1 MSKVRRPKKSP
12 VATPA
17 PEAVLMDTLEWSKQQ
32 PDQSVDLVLCSPP
45 YEDARTYGIGF
56 KLRDKAWIDWAA
68 ERFVEH
74 VRICRGLVCWV
85 VEGKTKNF
93 QWSATPAR
101 LMARLHRLGVKL
113 RKPPIFQ
120 RVGIPGSGGPD
131 WLRNDYEFVVCAS
144 HGKLPWSDNTA
155 MGHPPKWAPG
165 GTMSNRLT
173 DGRRVNQ
180 WGRSLDS
187 VSVAARD
194 KHGKRNTKNR
204 PSHRDAFGFSGTTSN
219 GRKQNGEHKACKSI
233 AEKLELGAKMHTKA
247 DADGMRDQC
256 YLPPVK
262 ANPGNLFQEVYQFT
276 AAELIEILGTAMAG
290 GDAMKHIVGGGVM
303 GSKLAHENEA
313 PYPESLAEAFIRSFC
328 PPDGLVYDPFC
339 GSGTTG
345 AAAVKHG
352 RRFIGTEIRETQ
364 VELTLRRLAEARASM
379 LKEAR

>member
-1 MSKVRRPKKSP
+1 MSEV
-12 VATPA
+12 
-17 PEAVLMDTLEWSKQQ
+17 VLADTLDWSKKQ
-32 PDQSVDLVLCSPP
+32 PDKSIDLVFCSPP

-85 VEGKTKNF
+85 VEGKTRNY

-155 MGHPPKWAPG
+155 MGKPPKCPPG
-165 GTMSNRLT
+165 GAPSHHSR
-173 DGRRVNQ
+173 DGRI
-180 WGRSLDS
+180 
-187 VSVAARD
+187 
-194 KHGKRNTKNR
+194 NR
-204 PSHRDAFGFSGTTSN
+204 PRLHSKGGNSG
-219 GRKQNGEHKACKSI
+219 
-233 AEKLELGAKMHTKA
+233 GAKTIRQYK
-247 DADGMRDQC
+247 
-256 YLPPVK
+256 PPVN

-276 AAELIEILGTAMAG
+276 AAELIELLGTALAG

-303 GSKLAHENEA
+303 GSKLAHKNEA
-313 PYPESLAEAFIRSFC
+313 PFPESLAEAFIRSFC
-328 PPDGLVYDPFC
+328 PPGGLVYDPFC

-345 AAAVKHG
+345 AAAIKFG
-352 RRFIGTEIRETQ
+352 RRFIGTEIRDTQ
-364 VELTLRRLAEARASM
+364 VELTKRRLAEARS
-379 LKEAR
+379 K